1 MEVVLKNVI
10 FWSQSSHGNA
20 AKTGSHFF
28 KMVELAYFKGFNEP

>member
-10 FWSQSSHGNA
+10 FWSQSSRGNA